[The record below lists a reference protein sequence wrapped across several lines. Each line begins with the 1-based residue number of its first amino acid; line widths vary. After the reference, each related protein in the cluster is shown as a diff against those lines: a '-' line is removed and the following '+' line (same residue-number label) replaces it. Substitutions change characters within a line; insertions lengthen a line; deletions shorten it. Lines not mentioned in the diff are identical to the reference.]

1 MDDSL
6 IYQDKQMQ
14 NIFRDIIYIIFER
27 LRTVLTISIVLLSVS
42 IIIAIF
48 LSPVYQ
54 SSATFYLRSP
64 PNLDPLQKDT
74 YYDYKNRVRRA
85 LQEQKEI
92 IFSNRVLQKAAEKLY
107 PGPSVANLPKT
118 IEKMRKKLEVTP
130 PTGETFEDSNVYIIG
145 YQDDSAEGAAN
156 GAATIADI
164 YQETFAAISRE
175 KAHYSYEFFKQ
186 QVDRLEQDM
195 ATKEAEL
202 REYESRKALGL
213 LEILNLE
220 PKKTNLEVGPQAL
233 LNQTQQKHHEL
244 QEQLAGLKVSIEA
257 MEAEVGKSSIPAII
271 PEMEG
276 VGRTI
281 TVFKNK
287 VAQLQIQLNE
297 LKPQFSEQF
306 IPMEQVQNELSL
318 NIHSLREEL
327 ERALRAQKINA
338 KTLEAKIQEVEKVI
352 AQLQDR
358 IRSAVHE
365 KSAYEG
371 LLLEYNLARDAY
383 TSARNQ
389 MEQARLALELNQEKQ
404 VITLI
409 DVPVVPFKTSKPNR
423 PLIVLLGFVAGL
435 SLGVASALTLDYFD
449 HSIKRPADISRYL
462 KVPLL
467 GSVSRIG

>member
-1 MDDSL
+1 MDDSP

-27 LRTVLTISIVLLSVS
+27 LRTVLTVFILLFSVS
-42 IIIAIF
+42 ILLALF
-48 LSPVYQ
+48 LPPVYQ

-74 YYDYKNRVRRA
+74 FYDYKNRVRRA

-92 IFSNRVLQKAAEKLY
+92 VFSNRVLQKVAERLY
-107 PGPSVANLPKT
+107 PGPSLTNLPKT
-118 IEKMRKKLEVTP
+118 IEKMRKNLEVTP
-130 PTGETFEDSNVYIIG
+130 PTGETFEDSNVYIISFK
-145 YQDDSAEGAAN
+145 DDSAEGAAN
-156 GAATIADI
+156 AAATIAEI

-175 KAHYSYEFFKQ
+175 KALYSYEFFKQ
-186 QVDRLEQDM
+186 QVDKLEQDM

-202 REYESRKALGL
+202 RDYESRKALGL

-233 LNQTQQKHHEL
+233 LNQTLQKYHDL
-244 QEQLAGLKVSIEA
+244 REQLAGLNVSIEA
-257 MEAEVGKSSIPAII
+257 MEREAGKNSIPAIL

-281 TVFKNK
+281 TVFKSK

-306 IPMEQVQNELSL
+306 IPMEQVQDELSL
-318 NIHSLREEL
+318 NIRSLKEEL
-327 ERALRAQKINA
+327 ERALQAQKINA
-338 KTLEAKIQEVEKVI
+338 KTLEAKLQELEKVI
-352 AQLQDR
+352 EQLQER

-371 LLLEYNLARDAY
+371 LLLEFNLARDAY
-383 TSARNQ
+383 SSARNQ

-423 PLIVLLGFVAGL
+423 PLIVLLGLVAGVL
-435 SLGVASALTLDYFD
+435 LGVASALTMDYFD

-462 KVPLL
+462 KVPFL
-467 GSVSRIG
+467 GSVPRIG